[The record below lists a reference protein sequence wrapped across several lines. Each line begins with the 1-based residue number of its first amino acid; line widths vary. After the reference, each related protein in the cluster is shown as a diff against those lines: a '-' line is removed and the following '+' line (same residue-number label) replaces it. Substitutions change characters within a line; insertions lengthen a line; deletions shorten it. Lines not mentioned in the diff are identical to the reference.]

1 MLPVTVWGKHGANWT
16 MTGSALTEQ
25 TAIDGLRGK
34 LTRALL
40 SRQLDGRAHKALRK
54 RHRGYG
60 SYLPD
65 WLDEGIV
72 GLLESKAGQ
81 MEQLEM
87 ERKLLSLPT
96 PLEKLFQETH
106 PNAGV
111 NTEGFDVVLTIGRF
125 PIQAKSVCAY
135 LHEVFGDAG
144 LRYVVES
151 VLKGRTANQWIP
163 GLEKHRKEPR
173 GKKERRLRKVA
184 DLEKAWKAWHA
195 KR

>member
-1 MLPVTVWGKHGANWT
+1 VDDDRLVPDRPLGHRLLG
-16 MTGSALTEQ
+16 GELT
-25 TAIDGLRGK
+25 K
-34 LTRALL
+34 KLL
-40 SRQLDGRAHKALRK
+40 SRKFNSRAHPTLRK
-54 RHRGYG
+54 RHEGHG

-65 WLDEGIV
+65 WLDEGII
-72 GLLESKAGQ
+72 GLLESKAGKLD
-81 MEQLEM
+81 QLDM
-87 ERKLLSLPT
+87 ERKLLSLPS
-96 PLEKLFQETH
+96 PFEELFKDVH
-106 PNAGV
+106 PGAGMD
-111 NTEGFDVVLTIGRF
+111 NEGFDAVLTIGTF